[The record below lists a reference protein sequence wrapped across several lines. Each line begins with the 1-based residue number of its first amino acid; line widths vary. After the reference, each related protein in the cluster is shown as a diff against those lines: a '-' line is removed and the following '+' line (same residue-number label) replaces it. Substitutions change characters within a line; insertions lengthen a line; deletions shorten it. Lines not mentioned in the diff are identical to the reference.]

1 MNIRK
6 KAIMWYFLCALA
18 LIMILTYGSNVSHTV
33 IEWVDTGLN
42 EVIVEEV
49 NVSLEDGAELLA
61 GKSYVLNST
70 VKGKYRSTAGIQYES
85 LCPEYLTVSTDGII
99 YVKKTFEGDSL
110 NAGIRITSKY
120 DTDYERV
127 MNFTF
132 VKKYP
137 AEFTI
142 NYRLRG
148 HTYYTSYP
156 KEEVKTL
163 YLGVPVYVYS
173 YATSTE
179 PYNMS
184 SYTILYDSEYFE
196 KRADGAYI
204 PIKPTPDGETVRFGV
219 TYGNDKIVETKDI
232 VIIPYNQEEATIDE
246 VVYRAETSAGNII
259 IKPNEAGVYE
269 LEKGDTIIPYL
280 YNNNV
285 PVASDY
291 TLIFSDPGDVT
302 MSVAGN
308 FSFNTPGLKTVT
320 MKFPNGTEEIMK
332 VNIRSYVTAPKITDA
347 SVEKNKHIKLTTT
360 DVKNFSLSFDSGV
373 TSTSVK
379 YEYDENVI
387 TLDGTSSGFKITP
400 EAVGTTTLKMT
411 VDDGVSRA
419 ETTYTVEVVEDRSL
433 GTIIANNVKT
443 FVSKVLGHALMFFIL
458 AFFSMHMFKFVNV
471 DNLYLRFSLYT
482 LSAFWVGC
490 VSEYIQTFIPGRT
503 GRFLDVL
510 IDVGGFYVGTFI
522 IVLGR
527 CIINLIREIVILVKN
542 LIKKEAEEV

>member
-1 MNIRK
+1 MNIRR

-42 EVIVEEV
+42 EVIVEDV

-61 GKSYVLNST
+61 GKSYSLNST
-70 VKGKYRSTAGIQYES
+70 VKGKFRSTAGIEYTS
-85 LCPEYLTVSTDGII
+85 LSPYLTVSDDGVI
-99 YVKKTFEGDSL
+99 YASMSFDGDSID
-110 NAGIRITSKY
+110 AAIKVTSKY
-120 DTDYERV
+120 DTEFEKILNYK
-127 MNFTF
+127 F

-137 AEFTI
+137 ENFDIIYRVRGYEYYYSNGDKSLDVFT
-142 NYRLRG
+142 
-148 HTYYTSYP
+148 
-156 KEEVKTL
+156 
-163 YLGVPVYVYS
+163 GVPVFVYS
-173 YATSTE
+173 VVSPGQT
-179 PYNMS
+179 YNMS
-184 SYTILYDSEYFE
+184 SYTILYDEEYFE
-196 KRADGAYI
+196 KRDDGAYI
-204 PIKPTPDGETVRFGV
+204 PIKPTEPGKKLTFSV
-219 TYGNDKIVETKDI
+219 TYGGDKVVSTQEFEILPYDLQTVETDDVVVNIERTPIEPNTFGK
-232 VIIPYNQEEATIDE
+232 YE
-246 VVYRAETSAGNII
+246 V
-259 IKPNEAGVYE
+259 
-269 LEKGDTIIPYL
+269 EKGENIVLDFYKDGK
-280 YNNNV
+280 NV
-285 PVASDY
+285 AVDY
-291 TLIFSDPGDVT
+291 TLGFNDPSDVT

-308 FSFNTPGLKTVT
+308 FAFKTPGEKTVKVT
-320 MKFPNGTEEIMK
+320 LPNGEEINY
-332 VNIRSYVTAPKITDA
+332 VIYVRSYVTAPKITDA

-360 DVKNFSLSFDSGV
+360 DIKKYSLSFDSGV

-443 FVSKVLGHALMFFIL
+443 FVSKVLGHALMFFVL

-522 IVLGR
+522 IVFAR
-527 CIINLIREIVILVKN
+527 CIINLIRELVILIKN